1 MSETQTQIANYLRG
15 LNREPTGPNI
25 SEVLRGLQINPGMLD
40 TQNSSLRAM
49 EPISSYGDPG
59 VASPPPA
66 PPRARP
72 LTAVS
77 RPQMQTGSVG
87 ALNEVAMPPKTPAT
101 PLSSALDKAMQPA
114 AGRATSYDTTQTA
127 PQARQGSP
135 AVAQPQSAPQLPTM
149 NGPAEPSPQLRG
161 DVSKLQQPATPNVG
175 AVDDGGTS
183 AIMSV
188 VNTVKNALGGTP
200 APQAPM
206 RPPTSYTGGG
216 QTDPNVSDMSSYE
229 GTAFPP
235 DPLRREVATRE
246 EMRAMHPEY
255 GEGGFLNGLL
265 RAGRDIYAS
274 RTSPEA
280 MWNTLT
286 APGYFAKEDMQTAGN
301 IAGGLAG
308 TASIPSL
315 LMRNL
320 PGIARAIIENAP
332 PPGSAPPTTPPPN
345 MRTGAPQPSA
355 QPSPWTQPATGAG
368 GRPNVSQPR
377 RAPAG
382 KSPMPPTGEPGI
394 KPFGTPQSRTQQ
406 SPWNNKPMGAPTQ
419 SVPTAQQSRPNAPPE
434 ENPFNIPAD
443 TPVEAPV
450 SVPPQPFMSGNT
462 SGAGG
467 GNIARPQQPIT
478 PNVTMG
484 TGQTENV
491 PPAGPSP
498 VQPTQA
504 PLMNAVP
511 SATDLSNVTLGN
523 PTMPLGSVAPASM
536 IPTPGQTSPII
547 MQPNTMPANAAAP
560 ASPVPQPMPTRFV
573 NPRGATMQAPAS
585 GPSTPI
591 PAEYWLNQL
600 LHGEPLNIPGA
611 PPMPAPAPA
620 SPVPPP
626 TSVPKPVNT
635 TTGKSVNINDGPP
648 PVTAVNRG
656 AKAAPKQNTSEQMA
670 YNALLKQMQ
679 RSDARRASERTTK

>member
-419 SVPTAQQSRPNAPPE
+419 SVPTAQQSRPNAPPQ

-450 SVPPQPFMSGNT
+450 NVPPQQFNAGNT

-467 GNIARPQQPIT
+467 GTIARPQQPVI
-478 PNVTMG
+478 PNVTLG
-484 TGQTENV
+484 NATTQGV
-491 PPAGPSP
+491 PPSGPSP
-498 VQPTQA
+498 VQPGTPPAQPA
-504 PLMNAVP
+504 PTR
-511 SATDLSNVTLGN
+511 TDLSGVPLGN
-523 PTMPLGSVAPASM
+523 PTMPPVAPS
-536 IPTPGQTSPII
+536 SPI
-547 MQPNTMPANAAAP
+547 PP
-560 ASPVPQPMPTRFV
+560 
-573 NPRGATMQAPAS
+573 
-585 GPSTPI
+585 
-591 PAEYWLNQL
+591 EYWLNEL
-600 LHGEPLNIPGA
+600 IHGGTVGIPPGA
-611 PPMPAPAPA
+611 SMPAPAPA